1 LCVNAN
7 QQWKHVYQPTKQ
19 PTKGMK
25 KVQDERTQVLKNNES
40 LKKCGSQ
47 GEHEQ
52 IKPLKLQ

>member
-1 LCVNAN
+1 MNAN

-25 KVQDERTQVLKNNES
+25 KVQDERTQVLKNKES